1 MLNFFSLPYYEIK
14 PLHIFTSQSSSAR
27 YIKESY
33 YATDGSTWYR
43 LYSDGWCEQG
53 GTVCASG
60 SYTMAIVNF
69 PKKFVLGYI
78 PFATAK
84 YIHAPEHECA
94 QTGYTTVRFD
104 FHTSAFITS
113 LTNEQMKFGNG
124 GQNDG
129 GLVAYVWYACGV
141 TA

>member
-1 MLNFFSLPYYEIK
+1 
-14 PLHIFTSQSSSAR
+14 
-27 YIKESY
+27 
-33 YATDGSTWYR
+33 
-43 LYSDGWCEQG
+43 
-53 GTVCASG
+53 
-60 SYTMAIVNF
+60 MAIVNF

-84 YIHAPEHECA
+84 YECA
-94 QTGYTTVRFD
+94 QTGYTTVCFD

>member
-1 MLNFFSLPYYEIK
+1 MNFFLS
-14 PLHIFTSQSSSAR
+14 HSQSSGAR
-27 YIKESY
+27 YVKESY
-33 YATDGSTWYR
+33 YAPDGSAWYR

-60 SYTMAIVNF
+60 SYTMATVSF
-69 PKKFVLGYI
+69 PKKFILGYI

-84 YIHAPEHECA
+84 YIHAPESECA

-124 GQNDG
+124 GQYNR

>member
-1 MLNFFSLPYYEIK
+1 
-14 PLHIFTSQSSSAR
+14 
-27 YIKESY
+27 
-33 YATDGSTWYR
+33 
-43 LYSDGWCEQG
+43 
-53 GTVCASG
+53 
-60 SYTMAIVNF
+60 MAIVNF

-84 YIHAPEHECA
+84 YIHAPEYECA
-94 QTGYTTVRFD
+94 ETGYTTVRFD